1 MNANHDKLNLH
12 FTKIPQKPCQICG
25 QTAWLVSDKIFYL
38 GEYENGNVV
47 IGGPVLPVVT
57 VTCGNCGNTVFIN
70 ALVAGLLEQNKAEE
84 QKNEQ

>member
-38 GEYENGNVV
+38 GEYENGIAIATIYGSYWFTTHANKSDTHM
-47 IGGPVLPVVT
+47 PQQQELP
-57 VTCGNCGNTVFIN
+57 
-70 ALVAGLLEQNKAEE
+70 AANK
-84 QKNEQ
+84 